1 MWLRIWTQA
10 KKTTKTAGSPDYKS
24 STLTT
29 WPCCL
34 LDWGSG
40 FRNIHTIDLHF
51 KLTKCNY
58 TKHCP
63 WVQLHPPLPPPP
75 LPNPLSLFLFY
86 FFFLS
91 PPNVCT
97 LLQQNC
103 LLHRLALLCLSFYQ
117 FCHCF
122 FTTLIFLSVSLFLSC
137 FPPFKGNGK
146 GRKELQLLAS
156 QLNKDKKTFLESLHK
171 IKSEKDCI
179 RKVQRERPPVG
190 SCLVEYTESTVHKTS
205 ARKSLTSHF
214 QKERTAV
221 TSAEYSFTRYASINP
236 TKDSNKEMR
245 DGYSEVGTS
254 RKHLCLQRF
263 PNVEDKE
270 DFRLFVEG
278 LFRQKFEAK

>member
-1 MWLRIWTQA
+1 MLPSWLRFRVQKYFTPLIYISNWQNVITQNIVHEFSC
-10 KKTTKTAGSPDYKS
+10 THPSHHHHSP
-24 STLTT
+24 TLF
-29 WPCCL
+29 P
-34 LDWGSG
+34 
-40 FRNIHTIDLHF
+40 
-51 KLTKCNY
+51 Y
-58 TKHCP
+58 
-63 WVQLHPPLPPPP
+63 
-75 LPNPLSLFLFY
+75 FY
-86 FFFLS
+86 FIFFFS
-91 PPNVCT
+91 PPPNVCT

-103 LLHRLALLCLSFYQ
+103 LLHRLAVLCVSFYQ

-254 RKHLCLQRF
+254 RKHLCLRCF